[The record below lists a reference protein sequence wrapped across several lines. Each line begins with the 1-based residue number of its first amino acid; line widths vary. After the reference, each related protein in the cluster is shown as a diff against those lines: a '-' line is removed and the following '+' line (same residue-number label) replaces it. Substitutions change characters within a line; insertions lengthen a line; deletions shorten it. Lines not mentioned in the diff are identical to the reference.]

1 MIEITQPTPRNIGR
15 RKTHNT
21 RPIVDAVMRISTL
34 ATLFMRLRL
43 EMDALPRLSD
53 MLLSVFIVRHFFLCV
68 YRLSKFCLL
77 VELHPCQAQK
87 GCSPS
92 VEKIQADRRE
102 VWRFFLPK
110 GKEYPGRTRSTDR
123 ASNHFHSRWY
133 GNKLERRPRAGENG
147 HQHIG
152 TEYFEINGTEKKGM
166 ALPNPGK
173 ASLCV

>member
-1 MIEITQPTPRNIGR
+1 MIEITQPTPRNIGLMNI
-15 RKTHNT
+15 HNT
-21 RPIVDAVMRISTL
+21 KPIVDAIMRISTL

-43 EMDALPRLSD
+43 EMDA
-53 MLLSVFIVRHFFLCV
+53 FLCV

-77 VELHPCQAQK
+77 VERLPCQAQK

-123 ASNHFHSRWY
+123 ASNHFHS
-133 GNKLERRPRAGENG
+133 
-147 HQHIG
+147 
-152 TEYFEINGTEKKGM
+152 
-166 ALPNPGK
+166 
-173 ASLCV
+173 